1 MNEGVII
8 RFQHKS
14 GKIRGDDGKTYD
26 FNSKAVTQGD
36 IAHATPGRRVQFDP
50 DGERARNVAL
60 LDAVVDLAK
69 AAKFPA
75 AARKPQAQPAASAPH
90 RSSPVGAPT
99 TSTPRPQT
107 GRTAAGAAP
116 QGAYRFLNPY
126 NFVRTLEVR
135 NPRTAVLLGRSAP
148 PPHDRYVGLTG
159 RIRCR
164 LTATTPIFVS
174 DSEGVEEEIVNNK
187 VHRCH
192 RFFRDPDGNVVIPGT
207 SLRGA
212 VRSMFE
218 AATNSCFAH
227 FAGQKRL
234 SYHLLPEEALKLVPA
249 RVRKVTDSYWELELL
264 PGTTTINP
272 NQRPAGPQYAAWV
285 PVYKPLQASKTM
297 AQAPSTP
304 YAQHAQRRR
313 LSLQGFAHGEQCQ
326 AIIELMKHPRRNF
339 EFWNVV
345 HLAKAGQSL
354 PKSTGNQRQV
364 TGYLCLT
371 NQNIENKH
379 DERLFFAT
387 QQVRSIE
394 LPAEVRKKY
403 EELIADYQ
411 ERHSDE
417 VHKRRQPDQPQGRE
431 PAFSR
436 FILERTSR
444 NEAKLQD
451 GDLVYAMLESAPEGY
466 RVKFIAPVSVPRV
479 GFERKIGEL
488 LHPPELAKCKDYN
501 GLCPACRTF
510 GWVWGDDEPEQERPN
525 LSQPTAYAGRVSFSH
540 ARLTHDAGTFDTTL
554 AILSTPKPTTY
565 RFYLR
570 PRNDRPQDR
579 LSDQQVGYDNTS
591 QILRGRKVYRHHG
604 DRLNPQEY
612 QSVNGNKSDQNRTV
626 YGIQEASSVFE
637 FTVEFE
643 NLAPV
648 ELGAL
653 LWSLHLEGWHHRIG
667 YAKPLGFGSAQIEV
681 LSVSALDPEARYA
694 SLSDTADGWVDRTDQ
709 MNAWI
714 SAFQEAMAA
723 RYGMPFKRLDNI
735 RDLRS
740 LLADTPSLPVHYPRP
755 TRQPQAEGKQYEWFV
770 GNKRGGQDP
779 GPRLTLRLAEEDRAG
794 LPLIDKNG
802 NYVS

>member
-1 MNEGVII
+1 MSEGVITKF
-8 RFQHKS
+8 REKS
-14 GKIRGDDGKTYD
+14 GKIQGDDGKTYD

-36 IAHATPGRRVQFDP
+36 IAHATPGRRVRFEP

-60 LDAVVDLAK
+60 LDAVVDLPTVTKPPTVA
-69 AAKFPA
+69 PA
-75 AARKPQAQPAASAPH
+75 SKAQPTASAPQ
-90 RSSPVGAPT
+90 RSSHSGAPT
-99 TSTPRPQT
+99 PSTPQPQT

-135 NPRTAVLLGRSAP
+135 NPRSGVLLGRSAP

-174 DSEGVEEEIVNNK
+174 DSEGAEEETVNNK
-187 VHRCH
+187 VHRCY
-192 RFFRDPDGNVVIPGT
+192 RFFRDPDGNVAIPGT

-249 RVRKVTDSYWELELL
+249 RVHKITDDYWELELL

-272 NQRPAGPQYAAWV
+272 NQRPSGPQYAAWV
-285 PVYKPLQASKTM
+285 PVYRPLQASKTI
-297 AQAPSTP
+297 AQAPNTP
-304 YAQHAQRRR
+304 YAQRRR
-313 LSLQGFAHGEQCQ
+313 VSLQGFAHGEQCQ
-326 AIIELMKHPRRNF
+326 ALIEPMKHPRRNF

-354 PKSTGNQRQV
+354 PKPTGNQRPV

-379 DERLFFAT
+379 DERLFFTT
-387 QQVRSIE
+387 QQVRSVE

-417 VHKRRQPDQPQGRE
+417 ARKRKQPDQPQGRE

-436 FILERTSR
+436 FILERTGR
-444 NEAKLQD
+444 KEDKLQD
-451 GDLVYAMLESAPEGY
+451 GDLVYARLDGAPGSY
-466 RVKFIAPVSVPRV
+466 SVRFIVPVSVPRV

-501 GLCPACRTF
+501 ALCPACRIF
-510 GWVWGDDEPEQERPN
+510 GWVWGDDEPEQKSPD
-525 LSQPTAYAGRVSFSH
+525 LDKPTAYAGRVRFSH
-540 ARLTHDAGTFDTTL
+540 ATLVKDAGIFDATL

-570 PRNDRPQDR
+570 PRNGKPQDG
-579 LSDQQVGYDNTS
+579 LSDQQVDYDNDG

-626 YGIQEASSVFE
+626 RGVQKAGSVFE

-653 LWSLHLEGWHHRIG
+653 LWSLRLEGWHHRIG
-667 YAKPLGFGSAQIEV
+667 YAKPLGFGSAQIEI
-681 LSVSALDPEARYA
+681 LSVSVLDPEARYV
-694 SLSDTADGWVDRTDQ
+694 SFSDTTNGWVDQTGE

-714 SAFQEAMAA
+714 SAFKEAMAA
-723 RYGMPFKRLDNI
+723 RYGMPFERLDNI

-740 LLADTPSLPVHYPRP
+740 LLADTPSLPIHYPRP

-779 GPRLTLRLAEEDRAG
+779 GPRLALRVADDDKEG
-794 LPLIDKNG
+794 LPLVNKYGDQT
-802 NYVS
+802 S

>member
-1 MNEGVII
+1 MSQGVII

-14 GKIRGDDGKTYD
+14 GKIQGDDGKTYD

-36 IAHATPGRRVQFDP
+36 IAHATPGRRVQFEP

-60 LDAVVDLAK
+60 LDAVVDLPT
-69 AAKFPA
+69 AAKPPTVAPA
-75 AARKPQAQPAASAPH
+75 PQAQPAASASQ
-90 RSSPVGAPT
+90 RSSHSGAPAPPA
-99 TSTPRPQT
+99 PRPQT
-107 GRTAAGAAP
+107 GRTAADAAP

-126 NFVRTLEVR
+126 NFVRTLQVR
-135 NPRTAVLLGRSAP
+135 NPRSAVLLGPSAP

-159 RIRCR
+159 GIHCR

-174 DSEGVEEEIVNNK
+174 DSEGVEEESVNNK
-187 VHRCH
+187 THRSY
-192 RFFRDPDGNVVIPGT
+192 RFFRDPDGNVAIPGT

-212 VRSMFE
+212 VRSIFE

-249 RVRKVTDSYWELELL
+249 RVRKVADDRWELEPL
-264 PGTTTINP
+264 PGTTTINS
-272 NQRPAGPQYAAWV
+272 NQRPSGPQYAAWV
-285 PVYKPLQASKTM
+285 PVYRPLQASKTM

-304 YAQHAQRRR
+304 YAQRRR
-313 LSLQGFAHGEQCQ
+313 LSLQGIAHGDQCQ
-326 AIIELMKHPRRNF
+326 AIIEPMKHPRRNF

-345 HLAKAGQSL
+345 HLAKAGQPL
-354 PKSTGNQRQV
+354 PTPIGNQRQV
-364 TGYLCLT
+364 AGYLCLT

-379 DERLFFAT
+379 DERLFFTT

-394 LPAEVRKKY
+394 LSAGVRKRY

-417 VHKRRQPDQPQGRE
+417 VGKRGQPDQPQGRE

-436 FILERTSR
+436 FILERTGR
-444 NEAKLQD
+444 NEDKLQD
-451 GDLVYAMLESAPEGY
+451 GDLVYARLDGASGNHSI
-466 RVKFIAPVSVPRV
+466 RFIVPVSVPRV

-488 LHPPELAKCKDYN
+488 LHPAELAKCEDYN
-501 GLCPACRTF
+501 RLCPACRTF
-510 GWVWGDDEPEQERPN
+510 GWVWGDDEPDQKRPD
-525 LSQPTAYAGRVSFSH
+525 LDKPTAYAGRVRFSH
-540 ARLTHDAGTFDTTL
+540 ATLVKDAGVFDATL

-565 RFYLR
+565 RIYLR
-570 PRNDRPQDR
+570 PRNDKPQDG
-579 LSDQQVGYDNTS
+579 LGDQQVDYDNNG

-604 DRLNPQEY
+604 DRQNPQEY
-612 QSVNGNKSDQNRTV
+612 QSVNGAKNDQNRTV
-626 YGIQEASSVFE
+626 RGVQRAGSVFA
-637 FTVEFE
+637 FSVEFE

-653 LWSLHLEGWHHRIG
+653 LWSLHLDGWHHRIG
-667 YAKPLGFGSAQIEV
+667 YAKPLGFGSAQMEV
-681 LSVSALDPEARYA
+681 MSVSVLEPEARYA
-694 SLSDTADGWVDRTDQ
+694 SLSDATDSWVDRTGQ
-709 MNAWI
+709 MSAWV
-714 SAFQEAMAA
+714 SAFQAAMAA
-723 RYGMPFKRLDNI
+723 RYGIPFERLDNI
-735 RDLRS
+735 RDLKS
-740 LLADTPSLPVHYPRP
+740 LLSDTPPLSVHYPRP

-779 GPRLTLRLAEEDRAG
+779 GPRLALRLAEEDRTG